1 MKHHLYPTRDP
12 IKNFFPLP
20 NELFHLKLSAGEIAV
35 YAYLMYREDRRNYTC
50 VVSYREIGAAVG
62 MSKNTVSKYVA
73 KLEERGLIETE
84 HTHVITQDGKKGN
97 GRLRYR
103 LLPIQIAVDRHNAD
117 KLAQLE
123 LETARYNL
131 QKAQARRDTLAGNLP
146 SSQGTTRGPH
156 RNPAERLRWG
166 EEERRN
172 ERALPFAAERGI

>member
-1 MKHHLYPTRDP
+1 MKRYLYPNRDP

-20 NELFHLKLSAGEIAV
+20 NELFHLKLCAGEIAV

-103 LLPIQIAVDRHNAD
+103 ILPIQGVIDRYYEEQ
-117 KLAQLE
+117 LAQLK
-123 LETARYNL
+123 LDTARYNT
-131 QKAQARRDTLAGNLP
+131 QKAQARRDALAGNLP
-146 SSQGTTRGPH
+146 PS
-156 RNPAERLRWG
+156 
-166 EEERRN
+166 
-172 ERALPFAAERGI
+172 

>member
-1 MKHHLYPTRDP
+1 MNHLYSQRDP

-20 NELFHLKLSAGEIAV
+20 KDLFHLELCAGEIAV
-35 YAYLMYREDRRNYTC
+35 YTYLMYRENRKDYTC
-50 VVSYREIGAAVG
+50 VVSYREIGEAVG

-73 KLEERGLIETE
+73 KLESRRLIETE
-84 HTHVITQDGKKGN
+84 PTSVITRDGLKGN

-103 LLPIQIAVDRHNAD
+103 ILPIQVAVDRHNAD

-146 SSQGTTRGPH
+146 PS
-156 RNPAERLRWG
+156 
-166 EEERRN
+166 
-172 ERALPFAAERGI
+172 